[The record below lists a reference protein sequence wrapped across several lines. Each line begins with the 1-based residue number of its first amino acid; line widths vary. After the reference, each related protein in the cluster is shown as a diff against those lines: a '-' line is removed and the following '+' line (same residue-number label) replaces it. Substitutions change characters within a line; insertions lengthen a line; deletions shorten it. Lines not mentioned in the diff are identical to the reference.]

1 MGGDR
6 PVNPIHGLKFL
17 EVETNFAFESIL
29 PLVWSRS
36 YYSDQDRYEPLS
48 QVRDWT
54 TEDGEGGR
62 QAHYFHCDKIG
73 IPREMTDSEGKL
85 GWGKLKNATKVTDSA
100 YQPFRLQKQYA
111 DVETALH
118 YNLMRYYEPEA
129 GRFVNQDPIG
139 LLGGEHLYQFADNA
153 LVWFDPLGLK
163 KPTRSAWVLPASAG

>member
-73 IPREMTDSEGKL
+73 IPREMPDDKGDL
-85 GWGKLKNATKVTDSA
+85 VR
-100 YQPFRLQKQYA
+100 RLLWMGNKY
-111 DVETALH
+111 
-118 YNLMRYYEPEA
+118 
-129 GRFVNQDPIG
+129 
-139 LLGGEHLYQFADNA
+139 
-153 LVWFDPLGLK
+153 
-163 KPTRSAWVLPASAG
+163 VLIL